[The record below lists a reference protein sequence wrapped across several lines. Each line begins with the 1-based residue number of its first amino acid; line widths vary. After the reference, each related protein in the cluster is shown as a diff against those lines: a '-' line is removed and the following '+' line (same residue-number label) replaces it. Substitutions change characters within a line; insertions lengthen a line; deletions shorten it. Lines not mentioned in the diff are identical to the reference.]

1 MAEDLV
7 DSDSDFGTDYNTEFD
22 CNSYSEEKEEQ

>member
-7 DSDSDFGTDYNTEFD
+7 DSDSDFETDCNTEFD
-22 CNSYSEEKEEQ
+22 CNSYSEEKEE